1 MWLSEGSNAT
11 GHRRTVLI
19 AVAAGAA
26 MLLAACN
33 VTPVY
38 GPTPGGSAVSAELGS
53 IYIQDVDDRV
63 AQVVRNRLISAFGGA
78 SPAAPRYD
86 MKLTVSTSGDIQ
98 ALTRDQIKPLVSV
111 RVRVSYD
118 VIERSTNR
126 QIARGNASASA
137 SYTQLNQAFA
147 NDRARRDAE
156 NRAAESA
163 ADDIRLRVATVLAG
177 GR

>member
-1 MWLSEGSNAT
+1 MWLSEGPK
-11 GHRRTVLI
+11 
-19 AVAAGAA
+19 AAGRGRTLLAA
-26 MLLAACN
+26 AATATTLLLAACN

-38 GPTPGGSAVSAELGS
+38 GPTPGGSAVSAELAA
-53 IYIQDVDDRV
+53 IYIPETGSRV
-63 AQVVRNRLISAFGGA
+63 AQIVRNRLISSFGGS

-111 RVRVSYD
+111 RVQVSYD
-118 VIERSTNR
+118 LIERSTNR
-126 QIARGNASASA
+126 QIARGSARASA

-147 NDRARRDAE
+147 NDRARLDAE
-156 NRAAESA
+156 NRAAVAA